1 MSTDSSQRF
10 IFENR
15 DVRGQLVHLNTSFEE
30 VLNNHA
36 YPEAVAQLLGEFLA
50 ASVLLS
56 STLKFEGR
64 LVMQVRSKGEVS
76 LLMAEAT
83 HDSQI
88 RAIARMEAG
97 LSSSEFGALLKD
109 GTLVVS
115 VEPKHGEQYQSLVP
129 LKGADLAQCLKHY
142 FNQSEQLSTFI
153 KLAANQHSAAGILIQ
168 QLPRH
173 LVQDPTLREDQ
184 WQHAIILAQTA
195 KQDELLELDNEQLLL
210 RLYVDDELKLFDSK
224 SVVFRCSCS
233 YERTAKALMIVET
246 DELDSMFAE
255 TPTLEMLCEFCQK
268 KYRFTRQSL
277 SEILSDSAITH

>member
-15 DVRGQLVHLNTSFEE
+15 DIRGQLVHLNTSFEE

-64 LVMQVRSKGEVS
+64 LVMQVRSKGEVP

-88 RAIARMEAG
+88 RAIARMEAD
-97 LSSSEFGALLKD
+97 LTSNEFGALLKD

-115 VEPKHGEQYQSLVP
+115 VEPKHGERYQSLVP
-129 LKGADLAQCLKHY
+129 LIGADLAQCLKHY

-153 KLAANQHSAAGILIQ
+153 KLTANQHSAAGILIQ
-168 QLPRH
+168 QLPRD

-184 WQHAIILAQTA
+184 WQHAIILAQTG

-224 SVVFRCSCS
+224 PVVFKCSCS
-233 YERTAKALMIVET
+233 DERTARALMMVET
-246 DELDSMFAE
+246 DELDSMFDE
-255 TPTLEMLCEFCQK
+255 TPTLEILCEFCQK
-268 KYRFTRQSL
+268 KYQFTRQSL
-277 SEILSDSAITH
+277 SEILSDSAIKH